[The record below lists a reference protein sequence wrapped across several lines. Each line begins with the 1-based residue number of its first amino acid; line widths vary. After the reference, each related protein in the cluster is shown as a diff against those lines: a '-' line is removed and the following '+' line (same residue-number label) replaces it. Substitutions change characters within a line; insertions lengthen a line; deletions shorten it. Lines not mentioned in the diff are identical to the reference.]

1 MDFSGSGMDLEK
13 LDLILAMSFLHPL
26 AEQNSMKRK
35 YRCIYDKYELQ
46 V

>member
-26 AEQNSMKRK
+26 AEQNRMERN
-35 YRCIYDKYELQ
+35 YRCIYDKYEFQ